1 VSALFDRDEGEPMN
15 RIAALGL
22 VAALFFTAAPAQ
34 AAVKEVNAGVNAV
47 AQDADYVWDGQ
58 HFARCQVLVYDWG
71 DDPRVDLVCHGDAG
85 YGTAW
90 VRIRVSAVTGKVTGV
105 RAELTGDCSNRNVS
119 WKKKRSKVLVTV
131 SIHADTHCEVRA
143 IRVRY
148 A

>member
-1 VSALFDRDEGEPMN
+1 MK
-15 RIAALGL
+15 RIGALGL
-22 VAALFFTAAPAQ
+22 VAALLFTAAPAQ

-47 AQDADYVWDGQ
+47 AWDADYVWDGE
-58 HFARCQVLVYDWG
+58 HFARCDVLVDDFG
-71 DDPRVDLVCHGDAG
+71 DDPRVDLSCDGDAG

-90 VRIRVSAVTGKVTGV
+90 VRVRVSAVRGKVTRV
-105 RAELTGDCSNRNVS
+105 RADLTGDCSNRNVS

-131 SIHADTHCEVRA
+131 SIHADTNCEVRA

>member
-1 VSALFDRDEGEPMN
+1 MK

-22 VAALFFTAAPAQ
+22 VAALLFTAAPAQ

-47 AQDADYVWDGQ
+47 AWDADYVWDGE
-58 HFARCQVLVYDWG
+58 HFARCDVLVDDFG
-71 DDPRVDLVCHGDAG
+71 DDPRVDLSCDGDAG

-90 VRIRVSAVTGKVTGV
+90 VRVRVSAVRGKVTRV

-131 SIHADTHCEVRA
+131 SIHADTNCEVRA